1 MLSLGDIRQSDQTP
15 STTERTIVLLSSP
28 ATISS
33 HYHINL
39 IELSEQIK
47 SKANVDR
54 WKNSII
60 EHELILFLGSEAE
73 LR

>member
-1 MLSLGDIRQSDQTP
+1 M
-15 STTERTIVLLSSP
+15 
-28 ATISS
+28 
-33 HYHINL
+33 

-73 LR
+73 YISVYQCTELIESASLAFHRRFVNLISFKYI